1 MRRKYVTLAI
11 LLVFGATL
19 VSWVIVRGVA
29 RRQTERTTPGNVVP
43 DQPPTDPR
51 SVAPEAT
58 PHELATDAGSKHPK
72 THDSGSQRVH
82 SAAPRNSESIGTAT
96 MTEDGTLV
104 LDLRAEGPDGA
115 HGDARLVY
123 PKSHP
128 QYASILE
135 HIGGLRPNEKKPV
148 PPWPQN

>member
-11 LLVFGATL
+11 LLVVAATL
-19 VSWVIVRGVA
+19 VSWVIVRGVG
-29 RRQTERTTPGNVVP
+29 RRQTERPMPGNFVA
-43 DQPPTDPR
+43 DQPPTHPR
-51 SVAPEAT
+51 SVAPAAAPQEFT
-58 PHELATDAGSKHPK
+58 TDAASKHPK
-72 THDSGSQRVH
+72 PHDSRNPGIH
-82 SAAPRNSESIGTAT
+82 SAPPGNSESIGTAT
-96 MTEDGTLV
+96 MTDDGTIV